1 MKKLEFLKTGA
12 MADAEKVLMS
22 ATRLLQSKYGMAHC
36 TVQIERYNASAM
48 SICPQCLAL
57 DD

>member
-1 MKKLEFLKTGA
+1 